1 MANTH
6 VQYMLIYSTCTVI
19 DISSLY
25 NIHAHNLSCRRQS
38 HSQRAV
44 QTTVTRRTPRADDSY
59 TAHTPCRRQLHSVHS
74 VQTTV
79 TQTADRVLAD
89 TRVFTCSSVSRATGD
104 GTVPKKAR
112 GEQLAFVNKSE
123 LRLSRDARHL
133 CSASKVQ
140 PGHSCT
146 RSRCR
151 TVTWTQTQ
159 LTALFTSMRS
169 CCQ

>member
-1 MANTH
+1 MYILQT
-6 VQYMLIYSTCTVI
+6 VTQRTCTCT
-19 DISSLY
+19 S
-25 NIHAHNLSCRRQS
+25 
-38 HSQRAV
+38 
-44 QTTVTRRTPRADDSY
+44 RADDSY
-59 TAHTPCRRQLHSVHS
+59 TAYTTCRRQPHSVHPE
-74 VQTTV
+74 QTTV
-79 TQTADRVLAD
+79 TQTAGRVFAG
-89 TRVFTCSSVSRATGD
+89 TRVFTCSSVSRATGE

-123 LRLSRDARHL
+123 QLRLSRGGGARHL
-133 CSASKVQ
+133 CSASKFQ
-140 PGHSCT
+140 PAHSCT